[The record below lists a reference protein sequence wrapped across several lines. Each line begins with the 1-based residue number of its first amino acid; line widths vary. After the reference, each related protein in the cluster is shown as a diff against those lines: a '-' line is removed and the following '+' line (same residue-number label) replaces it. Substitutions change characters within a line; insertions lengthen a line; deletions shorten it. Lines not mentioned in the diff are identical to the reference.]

1 MKMVSHKQ
9 GYIYSTA
16 VSAATIAAAA
26 IAAAPAGFSFS
37 LIFYWKVSSHNTW
50 LHTHSIPPP
59 QQQHIHPE
67 KS

>member
-37 LIFYWKVSSHNTW
+37 LIFY
-50 LHTHSIPPP
+50 
-59 QQQHIHPE
+59 
-67 KS
+67 